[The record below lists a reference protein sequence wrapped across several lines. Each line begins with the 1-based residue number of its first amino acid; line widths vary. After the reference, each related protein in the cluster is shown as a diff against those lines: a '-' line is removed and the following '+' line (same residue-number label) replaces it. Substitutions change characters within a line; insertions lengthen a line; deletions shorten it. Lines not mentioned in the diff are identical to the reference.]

1 MIWHGIILLLSSKF
15 SFLINILSKYL
26 RKPQYSGISLD
37 GLHNCIGTLRKERK
51 EKHGTNKRSWQ
62 TKVSQ
67 SGLLR
72 QFTQMWLFLI
82 FSALFTSW
90 CVFKL
95 FITSWVDDNFHI
107 QQNHSFI
114 ALEERCNFSHRKL
127 VSKLHSYSH
136 NIELNSLVISRHKE
150 TIQKNW
156 VHGPAQLLLSHE
168 ITGKL
173 LNWCVLVYNLN

>member
-1 MIWHGIILLLSSKF
+1 MVWRRSDLTWNNPAVKF

-37 GLHNCIGTLRKERK
+37 GLHNCIGTLKQERK
-51 EKHGTNKRSWQ
+51 TWDKRSWQ
-62 TKVSQ
+62 IKVSQ

-72 QFTQMWLFLI
+72 QFTQMWPFLI

-90 CVFKL
+90 HVFKL
-95 FITSWVDDNFHI
+95 FITSWVDDNFPI

-114 ALEERCNFSHRKL
+114 SLEERCIFSHRKL

-150 TIQKNW
+150 NHSEELDSWSSSAT
-156 VHGPAQLLLSHE
+156 S
-168 ITGKL
+168 
-173 LNWCVLVYNLN
+173 